1 MVNTKEIK
9 EPKIIKEYMDYHEE
23 FSKKYADDKVL
34 ILMQVGGFYEAYST
48 FEYDDVENSKGRG
61 PDLDK
66 VSELTGAIKSQKGK
80 KDNKPLSINAPF
92 MLGFPMTSRDKFSE
106 ILVNSGYVVIIV
118 DQVYS
123 EKTKQEKAKEGGEE
137 RKITNIYTKGT
148 FISNLDK
155 NDGNYIAYAYISR
168 DFQKDFSPL
177 LSVGLAAI
185 DVSTGQVLVH
195 EAYSNK
201 YDEYYALD
209 ETDRFFT
216 SLNPK
221 EIVIYFNNNGKD
233 KSNQN
238 FRELILN
245 YLKLDEFSCKFIN
258 KVDKKYFSTN
268 VQNEILN
275 IVYPVDKSMLG
286 PICQLDLER
295 NIYCIVSLTI
305 LFDTI
310 YDKNKNFLNNL
321 IKPVFFISEDHLT
334 LGNNAIT
341 QLDVIESNKDTTKAK
356 YRSLFHVINQT
367 STPLGERF
375 LKTRLLSPLLDKEQ
389 LNELYNLTEILVK
402 DKLYEKI
409 EKFLTKIKDIERLQ
423 RKMELQILKPLE
435 ISHILSSY
443 ESISQLVNFIKIQK
457 SDILTNLL
465 PSKKSIEEFKKFND
479 YVNSRFIVSELNK
492 YVLLDIE
499 TQIFQKEIH
508 PDVDVLENSTME
520 IKIFFEKI
528 CNELNKLV
536 DVKSG
541 KKPFITLQKTAKK
554 GYYFKTTNLKAE
566 LLKPVLLKKKICVD
580 KNNLDN
586 KNFKFLEMGGT
597 NTKISLVNFDVD
609 DVYDDPV
616 KCKEKF
622 MKLTRKYYIE
632 ELTKIFFQFKTMFFE
647 CSKFISNIDFIKSS
661 AKVAVNNGYTR
672 PKIVN
677 KKYGYISAK
686 KLRHPII
693 ETIINFE
700 YIPHDIDLGEDL
712 KGMMIYG
719 LNGAGKCFDPNTKIM
734 MFDNTIKMAKD
745 IKINDKLMGD
755 DSTPRNVLSTTTGNG
770 QMYKIIPTNK
780 SDTNQ
785 HNEFIV
791 NGPHILCLM
800 NLSNEIIEIT
810 VDNYLKKNSDWK
822 DNYCMY
828 KVELDYP
835 EKEVDI
841 DPYILGYWLGDGT
854 KYRPEIIKYF
864 TDYFEVKQN
873 ISSFHF
879 VFINFLKKYK
889 LLGKNKRFIPDDF
902 KFTSRKNRMAI
913 LAGLID
919 SDGYNTGTSFDI
931 CLKSKTLINDIIF
944 LARSLGFTCYLS
956 ECEKNCTIGANGPDT
971 GKYYRTNILGTVELF
986 KKVPLLL
993 EYKRPTKERES
1004 YYNPLKYS
1012 FKIEKLKIQ
1021 KYCGF
1026 EVDKNK
1032 RFLLEDFT
1040 VTHNSGCMKAVGLC
1054 AILAQA
1060 GLFVPCDSLTIS
1072 PYSSLYTR
1080 ISGDDNIFRGLSSF
1094 SLEMVELNAILKRA
1108 NKKTLVIGDEI
1119 CRGTE
1124 HISGN
1129 ALVGSAI
1136 ISLSEV
1142 ESSFIFAS
1150 HLHEI
1155 MEFDEIKEIPTVKAF
1170 HLSVKCDSKNGLVYD
1185 RTMKEGCGEKIYGV
1199 VVAQNIVQD
1208 KKFIDM
1214 AVKLRNKL
1222 TESYDGILSG
1232 KKSKYNKNIMVY
1244 ACHLCGTKDRDVH
1257 ISNLE
1262 THHINFQSN
1271 CENGVVTDK
1280 KHLKKNNEA
1289 NLIVLCNDCHDKI
1302 HAGKIVLDKY
1312 IMTSE
1317 GRKIII
1323 KDSVSEKKSRKN

>member
-1 MVNTKEIK
+1 
-9 EPKIIKEYMDYHEE
+9 
-23 FSKKYADDKVL
+23 
-34 ILMQVGGFYEAYST
+34 
-48 FEYDDVENSKGRG
+48 
-61 PDLDK
+61 
-66 VSELTGAIKSQKGK
+66 
-80 KDNKPLSINAPF
+80 
-92 MLGFPMTSRDKFSE
+92 
-106 ILVNSGYVVIIV
+106 
-118 DQVYS
+118 
-123 EKTKQEKAKEGGEE
+123 
-137 RKITNIYTKGT
+137 
-148 FISNLDK
+148 
-155 NDGNYIAYAYISR
+155 
-168 DFQKDFSPL
+168 
-177 LSVGLAAI
+177 
-185 DVSTGQVLVH
+185 
-195 EAYSNK
+195 
-201 YDEYYALD
+201 
-209 ETDRFFT
+209 
-216 SLNPK
+216 
-221 EIVIYFNNNGKD
+221 
-233 KSNQN
+233 
-238 FRELILN
+238 
-245 YLKLDEFSCKFIN
+245 
-258 KVDKKYFSTN
+258 
-268 VQNEILN
+268 
-275 IVYPVDKSMLG
+275 
-286 PICQLDLER
+286 
-295 NIYCIVSLTI
+295 
-305 LFDTI
+305 
-310 YDKNKNFLNNL
+310 
-321 IKPVFFISEDHLT
+321 
-334 LGNNAIT
+334 
-341 QLDVIESNKDTTKAK
+341 
-356 YRSLFHVINQT
+356 
-367 STPLGERF
+367 
-375 LKTRLLSPLLDKEQ
+375 
-389 LNELYNLTEILVK
+389 
-402 DKLYEKI
+402 
-409 EKFLTKIKDIERLQ
+409 
-423 RKMELQILKPLE
+423 
-435 ISHILSSY
+435 
-443 ESISQLVNFIKIQK
+443 
-457 SDILTNLL
+457 
-465 PSKKSIEEFKKFND
+465 
-479 YVNSRFIVSELNK
+479 
-492 YVLLDIE
+492 
-499 TQIFQKEIH
+499 
-508 PDVDVLENSTME
+508 
-520 IKIFFEKI
+520 
-528 CNELNKLV
+528 
-536 DVKSG
+536 
-541 KKPFITLQKTAKK
+541 
-554 GYYFKTTNLKAE
+554 
-566 LLKPVLLKKKICVD
+566 
-580 KNNLDN
+580 
-586 KNFKFLEMGGT
+586 
-597 NTKISLVNFDVD
+597 
-609 DVYDDPV
+609 
-616 KCKEKF
+616 
-622 MKLTRKYYIE
+622 
-632 ELTKIFFQFKTMFFE
+632 
-647 CSKFISNIDFIKSS
+647 
-661 AKVAVNNGYTR
+661 
-672 PKIVN
+672 
-677 KKYGYISAK
+677 
-686 KLRHPII
+686 
-693 ETIINFE
+693 
-700 YIPHDIDLGEDL
+700 
-712 KGMMIYG
+712 
-719 LNGAGKCFDPNTKIM
+719 
-734 MFDNTIKMAKD
+734 
-745 IKINDKLMGD
+745 
-755 DSTPRNVLSTTTGNG
+755 
-770 QMYKIIPTNK
+770 
-780 SDTNQ
+780 
-785 HNEFIV
+785 
-791 NGPHILCLM
+791 
-800 NLSNEIIEIT
+800 
-810 VDNYLKKNSDWK
+810 
-822 DNYCMY
+822 
-828 KVELDYP
+828 
-835 EKEVDI
+835 
-841 DPYILGYWLGDGT
+841 
-854 KYRPEIIKYF
+854 
-864 TDYFEVKQN
+864 
-873 ISSFHF
+873 
-879 VFINFLKKYK
+879 